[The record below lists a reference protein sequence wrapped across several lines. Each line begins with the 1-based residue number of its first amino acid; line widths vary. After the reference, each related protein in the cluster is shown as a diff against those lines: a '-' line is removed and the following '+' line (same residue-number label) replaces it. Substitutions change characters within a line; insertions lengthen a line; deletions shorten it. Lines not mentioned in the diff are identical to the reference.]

1 MAWSEQQGASTTF
14 VAQQGAIVGFSNVF
28 QPGVFQNDVFQ
39 ESSEEARYWES
50 QQGAS
55 TTFVAQQEAA

>member
-14 VAQQGAIVGFSNVF
+14 VAQQKVIACFSNVF
-28 QPGVFQNDVFQ
+28 QSGVFQNDVFQ
-39 ESSEEARYWES
+39 ASSEEVGYWES